1 MPRIVSTV
9 PAVLDAIVATVRA
22 ALPGVEV
29 WDGQPVKQ
37 TADDV
42 ICIAFTGEP
51 DEAAVNSTIS
61 LEQMAR
67 DPARESYNI
76 TCLASSWQGEQ
87 ENAKTVRDRAY
98 DLVDGVAAALAA
110 DQALAG
116 LVMRAM
122 VATQAFAQA
131 QTDRGAVATV
141 QFVIHVDA
149 YTR

>member
-1 MPRIVSTV
+1 MSHAVSTV
-9 PAVLDAIVATVRA
+9 PAVLDAIVAAVRA

-37 TADDV
+37 TEDDV

-76 TCLASSWQGEQ
+76 TCLTSSWKGE
-87 ENAKTVRDRAY
+87 ADPKAVRDRAY
-98 DLVDGVAAALAA
+98 ELVDGVATALAT
-110 DQALAG
+110 DQTLAG

-122 VATQAFAQA
+122 LSTQAFAQA